1 MPSAPEQGWI
11 DLLNNNGLAT
21 VLVFCGLIAMSAF
34 FSAVGAGLGMAW
46 RFLRPRIE
54 RAFQKHDTLLD
65 TLTDTIP
72 TLAQASATMHGAVL
86 ETRDVVK
93 GVDNKVDRLLEKKAL
108 SADT

>member
-1 MPSAPEQGWI
+1 MPPAPEQGWL
-11 DLLNNNGLAT
+11 DMLNNNGLAT

-34 FSAVGAGLGMAW
+34 FSAIGAGLTVVW

-72 TLAQASATMHGAVL
+72 KMSQASATMQGAVF

-93 GVDNKVDRLLEKKAL
+93 AVDIKVDRLLEKKSSNL
-108 SADT
+108 

>member
-34 FSAVGAGLGMAW
+34 FSAVGAGLAVMW

-72 TLAQASATMHGAVL
+72 KLSQASSTIHGAVF

-93 GVDNKVDRLLEKKAL
+93 SVDSKVDRLLEKK
-108 SADT
+108 SEK

>member
-1 MPSAPEQGWI
+1 MPPAPDDGWI

-34 FSAVGAGLGMAW
+34 FSAIGAGLAMVW

-54 RAFQKHDTLLD
+54 RVFQKHDTLMD
-65 TLTDTIP
+65 TLTETIP
-72 TLAQASATMHGAVL
+72 KLAQASATMHGAVL

-93 GVDNKVDRLLEKKAL
+93 LVDDKVERLLQKKQCP
-108 SADT
+108 